1 MPESQ
6 HQHSWF
12 GPDALEPLPAPPQDT
27 QEFARLW
34 QTFMNARLVLGLI
47 LLVLQLGLYLS
58 GSSHSILL
66 TGICVVYFLG
76 TGANRLM
83 LRPSYL
89 GQVFNR
95 TWGALVG
102 LDVGVFAALQW
113 LQGGTL
119 NYTSLF
125 ALPVL
130 LAAVLGPLRLALGTV
145 AGISLLLLGGVYWVH
160 RYTPVDATPAYVQAG
175 LASAGYF
182 LVAFL
187 AHQLA
192 SRLASEGLRARRSQ
206 LAANIQ
212 RQVNEL
218 VIESLP
224 NGVMIVDVHG
234 MVRAAN
240 PSARHLLAS
249 GQFPLHTV
257 PFDLKASPA
266 WQPLLKLTR
275 ITIGTGGAQR
285 VEVTIQHPGNG
296 PRRVQARTSLAA
308 PLGLAQDSLCVLF
321 LQDQREQEARLR
333 TEKMASMG
341 RLSTAVAHEIR
352 NPLAAIVQANALLDE
367 DLSAPDHRK
376 LTRMV
381 AQNAKR
387 LEKIVDDIL
396 NVSRVRGNDPGL
408 LEHHIPLHETVHR
421 IASDWAQQAGQ
432 QAQLHIQVATD
443 SLLVRFDPDHLR
455 RVLIN
460 LLDNAKRYASQGPG
474 SIQVRSQH
482 RERTARV
489 IVWSDGAPMDAS
501 VQRHLFEP
509 FFSSESR
516 SSGLGLYICRELCER
531 HGANLAYHRSPQ
543 DTHGNEVQ
551 GNAFTIKVP
560 LTESDIPS
568 GTSEVPWQTSLY

>member
-1 MPESQ
+1 MSESQ
-6 HQHSWF
+6 PQHSWF
-12 GPDALEPLPAPPQDT
+12 GPDAIEPVPPPPEDT

-34 QTFMNARLVLGLI
+34 QTFMTARWALGLI
-47 LLVLQLGLYLS
+47 LLLLQVGMYFS

-66 TGICVVYFLG
+66 TGICAAYFLG
-76 TGANRLM
+76 TVANRLM

-113 LQGGTL
+113 LQGSTL

-145 AGISLLLLGGVYWVH
+145 AAISLLLLGGVYWVH
-160 RYTPVDATPAYVQAG
+160 RDTPMDTTSAYVQAG
-175 LASAGYF
+175 LVSAGYF

-192 SRLASEGLRARRSQ
+192 SRLASEGLRARRNQ
-206 LAANIQ
+206 LAVNIQ

-249 GQFPLHTV
+249 AKFPLHTV

-266 WQPLLKLTR
+266 WQALLKLTR
-275 ITIGTGGAQR
+275 ITIGTGSAQR
-285 VEVTIQHPGNG
+285 AELTIQHPGSG

-321 LQDQREQEARLR
+321 LQDQREHEARLR

-367 DLSAPDHRK
+367 DLSAPDHKR
-376 LTRMV
+376 LTAMV
-381 AQNAKR
+381 SQNAKR
-387 LEKIVDDIL
+387 LGKIVDDIL
-396 NVSRVRGNDPGL
+396 NVSRVRNHEPGQV
-408 LEHHIPLHETVHR
+408 EHHIPLHETVHR
-421 IASDWAQQAGQ
+421 IASDWAQQAGC
-432 QAQLHIQVATD
+432 QAQLLIQVDTN

-460 LLDNAKRYASQGPG
+460 LLDNAKRYASKG
-474 SIQVRSQH
+474 SGGIQVRSQH
-482 RERTARV
+482 HERTAR
-489 IVWSDGAPMDAS
+489 ITVWSDGAPMDAS

-543 DTHGNEVQ
+543 DTHGNAVE

-560 LTESDIPS
+560 LPESDTPS
-568 GTSEVPWQTSLY
+568 GAPEVPWQTSLY